1 MEVKKGKFPTTTA
14 SFKNI
19 RTEGMYYVDK
29 TAFVW
34 QLVDER
40 KIVFLSRPRRFGK
53 SMLLNTVASYLEGRR
68 ELFEGLALYPLE
80 EGKGEKAWVKHP
92 VLRFDF
98 SGIMAPTPEA
108 MEQMVRIRIDDTMRR
123 FGLEGLANEKKY
135 DVYSAICELERVAKA
150 QVAVII
156 DEYDSALLDTLIAG
170 DVEGMERVRQYMR
183 GFYRSLKSAEGS
195 LRFMMVT
202 GVSQIRHVG
211 LFSGF
216 NNIVDISF
224 DPDYSSI
231 CGITEAEIHEYLPE
245 QLAHMAA
252 VRGVST
258 EEMMAQ
264 LKHKYDGYRFSE
276 KEEDVY
282 NPYGLINA
290 LCDCQL
296 DDYWSMAGT
305 SSSADMLIPRYD
317 ALGVLQLDGQLRAR
331 KKELSRF
338 NFEHSDPIPFLYQ
351 TGYLSIKGMT
361 DEGDF
366 LLDFPNLEVRESI
379 MEILAPRTL
388 GIVRMSTYHGL
399 KLNLVR
405 ALNGTDIK
413 AFEACLQ
420 AFLASLPFDHE
431 KGDAEKA
438 WALRECRYR
447 DAVHLVFI
455 GVQGDVRV
463 EQIAAGG
470 ISDVEVIG
478 ERMVVVLELKMA
490 GKGYTPAKALEQ
502 AKGNGYATKH
512 IGGERAVWAVG
523 AVIGEKAQIEW
534 EEELVWRGKEE
545 AC

>member
-1 MEVKKGKFPTTTA
+1 MAIEKGKFPATTA
-14 SFKNI
+14 SFEKI
-19 RTEGMYYVDK
+19 RRREMYYVDK
-29 TAFVW
+29 TALAW
-34 QLVDER
+34 QLVNER
-40 KIVFLSRPRRFGK
+40 EIVFLSRPRRFGK
-53 SMLLNTVASYLEGRR
+53 SMLLNTLACYLEGRR

-80 EGKGEKAWVKHP
+80 EARGERAWVKHP

-98 SGIMAPTPEA
+98 SGIMEPTPAA
-108 MEQMVRIRIDDTMRR
+108 MGRMVRDRIGMAFESQGLPSPPAGEEITVFTAIRR
-123 FGLEGLANEKKY
+123 LEQAAGT
-135 DVYSAICELERVAKA
+135 

-170 DVEGMERVRQYMR
+170 DLEGMERVRQYMR

-216 NNIVDISF
+216 NNIEDISF
-224 DPDYSSI
+224 DPDYHSI

-245 QLAHMAA
+245 QLVHMAA
-252 VRGVST
+252 VKGVSA
-258 EEMMAQ
+258 EEMMDQ
-264 LKHKYDGYRFSE
+264 LKYKYDGYRFTE
-276 KEEDVY
+276 VAEDVY
-282 NPYGLINA
+282 NPFGLINA
-290 LCDCQL
+290 MKSCRL
-296 DDYWSMAGT
+296 DDYWSDMGT

-317 ALGVLQLDGQLRAR
+317 ALGVLQLDGQLKAR

-388 GIVRMSTYHGL
+388 GIVRGITYHGL
-399 KLNLVR
+399 KQNLVR

-420 AFLASLPFDHE
+420 AFLASLPFEHE
-431 KGDAEKA
+431 KGDDEKA

-470 ISDVEVIG
+470 ISDVEV
-478 ERMVVVLELKMA
+478 
-490 GKGYTPAKALEQ
+490 
-502 AKGNGYATKH
+502 
-512 IGGERAVWAVG
+512 VG
-523 AVIGEKAQIEW
+523 
-534 EEELVWRGKEE
+534 
-545 AC
+545 